1 MVPHLITP
9 DCISINISS
18 YIYICLWIVPMIF
31 PPYPYYSPY
40 IIPIIPSIFP
50 VSPWYPPFGVEGG
63 RVAALPRLIIIYYY
77 LSKKTDVESL
87 QVHVMVMPFL
97 PFWDLKTK
105 NIDFVGREQWPE
117 WHWLSASVG
126 FEVHHLAV
134 LLSGPSST
142 WNIKLCNNKQCNLF
156 EKLHFC
162 YCISK
167 TNDSAFKIWCIQW
180 LKTS

>member
-1 MVPHLITP
+1 MSLNSPHDITT
-9 DCISINISS
+9 ISLLLTI
-18 YIYICLWIVPMIF
+18 
-31 PPYPYYSPY
+31 YYSY
-40 IIPIIPSIFP
+40 YSFNIPSIP
-50 VSPWYPPFGVEGG
+50 VISPICCRGWS
-63 RVAALPRLIIIYYY
+63 
-77 LSKKTDVESL
+77 LSITISVKKKTDVESL

-180 LKTS
+180 SKKS

>member
-1 MVPHLITP
+1 MVVIPTSLIGKY
-9 DCISINISS
+9 S
-18 YIYICLWIVPMIF
+18 YHDQWPPKLFYICSFEVGSHYVLLSSIAGWRAKGVMMKPTIAAAR
-31 PPYPYYSPY
+31 
-40 IIPIIPSIFP
+40 IPTPLIREVQIP
-50 VSPWYPPFGVEGG
+50 
-63 RVAALPRLIIIYYY
+63 LIIIYYY
-77 LSKKTDVESL
+77 LSIKTDVESL

-142 WNIKLCNNKQCNLF
+142 WNIKLCKNSVTFLK
-156 EKLHFC
+156 KLHFWNFV
-162 YCISK
+162 I
-167 TNDSAFKIWCIQW
+167 A
-180 LKTS
+180 L

>member
-1 MVPHLITP
+1 MSLNSPH
-9 DCISINISS
+9 DISTISLLLT
-18 YIYICLWIVPMIF
+18 I
-31 PPYPYYSPY
+31 YYSY
-40 IIPIIPSIFP
+40 YSFNIPSIP
-50 VSPWYPPFGVEGG
+50 VISPIGVEGG

-180 LKTS
+180 SKKS

>member
-1 MVPHLITP
+1 MPHLITP

-18 YIYICLWIVPMIF
+18 YIYMSLNSPHDISTISLLLTM
-31 PPYPYYSPY
+31 YYSY
-40 IIPIIPSIFP
+40 YSFNIPSIP
-50 VSPWYPPFGVEGG
+50 VISPIWVEGG
-63 RVAALPRLIIIYYY
+63 EGWLPCRGWS
-77 LSKKTDVESL
+77 LSITISVKKKQML
-87 QVHVMVMPFL
+87 KACKCMLWWWPFL
-97 PFWDLKTK
+97 LFWDLKTK

-180 LKTS
+180 SKKS